1 MSTIINFQKNG
12 LRLVN
17 QRKID
22 SLLHKYEGKFHAQQ
36 IKHENRLLYQGQVA
50 ALDRAIRKE
59 MLYTN
64 QEERSIEREKTTQR
78 INGIYDDF
86 IKALNERRAK
96 SVEKETIVKETIEK
110 ETIVKETIEKETI
123 VDEGLD

>member
-1 MSTIINFQKNG
+1 MSTITNFQKNG
-12 LRLVN
+12 LRLVK
-17 QRKID
+17 QRQID

-36 IKHENRLLYQGQVA
+36 IKHENRLLYHGQVA

-86 IKALNERRAK
+86 IKALDERRAK
-96 SVEKETIVKETIEK
+96 RVEKETIVKETIIK
-110 ETIVKETIEKETI
+110 ETNA
-123 VDEGLD
+123 DEGLD

>member
-1 MSTIINFQKNG
+1 MSTITNFQKHG

-17 QRKID
+17 QRQID
-22 SLLHKYEGKFHAQQ
+22 SLLHKYEGKFHAEQ
-36 IKHENRLLYQGQVA
+36 IKHENRLLYHAQVA

-64 QEERSIEREKTTQR
+64 QEERSIESEKTTQR
-78 INGIYDDF
+78 LNGIYDNF
-86 IKALNERRAK
+86 IKALDGRRAK
-96 SVEKETIVKETIEK
+96 RVE
-110 ETIVKETIEKETI
+110 KETIEKETI

>member
-1 MSTIINFQKNG
+1 MSTILNFEKHG

-17 QRKID
+17 QRQID
-22 SLLHKYEGKFHAQQ
+22 SLLHKYEGKFHAEQ
-36 IKHENRLLYQGQVA
+36 IKHENRLLYHGQVA

-78 INGIYDDF
+78 LNGIYDNF
-86 IKALNERRAK
+86 IKALDEKKAK
-96 SVEKETIVKETIEK
+96 IV
-110 ETIVKETIEKETI
+110 EKETI